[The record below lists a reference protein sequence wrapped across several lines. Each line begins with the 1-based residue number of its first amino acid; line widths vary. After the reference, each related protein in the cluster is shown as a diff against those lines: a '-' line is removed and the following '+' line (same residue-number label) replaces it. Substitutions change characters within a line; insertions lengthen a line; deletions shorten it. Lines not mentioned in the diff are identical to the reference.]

1 MASKP
6 AFAQQVDVG
15 VPMLVVAWVVV
26 VVHGRGV
33 VIGCLVVVVVVVV
46 GRVVVVVVVVPLG
59 SPYMDW
65 MP

>member
-1 MASKP
+1 
-6 AFAQQVDVG
+6 
-15 VPMLVVAWVVV
+15 MLVVAWVVV

-33 VIGCLVVVVVVVV
+33 VMGCLVVVVVVVVV